1 MAQAPLEYVRLL
13 LIKLSN
19 RQSKGHRFNPKP
31 ATRQELEW
39 WLARR
44 PCVRRPASGRHSV
57 DCICQGTGLQ
67 FPRFSEECPGRSHRP
82 ESCVCEGTSL
92 VPKVTLETW
101 RMTLAM
107 LNPYLWGYLPGEEP
121 VEGSVSTETLCE
133 FIRLAI
139 KYEPKTPT
147 LG

>member
-1 MAQAPLEYVRLL
+1 MIVYAGVPVSSSRSSARSAQAAPVD
-13 LIKLSN
+13 LSPV
-19 RQSKGHRFNPKP
+19 G
-31 ATRQELEW
+31 
-39 WLARR
+39 
-44 PCVRRPASGRHSV
+44 
-57 DCICQGTGLQ
+57 GTG
-67 FPRFSEECPGRSHRP
+67 
-82 ESCVCEGTSL
+82 L

-121 VEGSVSTETLCE
+121 VEGSVSTEILRE